1 MANFSHTETAEL
13 QRGFC
18 KRSGTAAFS
27 GRLRNIHQGE
37 LTAVRLDSPVDR
49 REAQLTSSAATS
61 NRIHALHLPAQF
73 FPLLAMNLIADNFPP
88 HWLWG
93 LWLLVALL
101 GLLIAR
107 RARWRMLG
115 DATNLNIF
123 LAATVAVLGL
133 WLIKTGIKPGLNF
146 HLIGA
151 TALTLMFRPLF
162 ALFSIGLITAAISLW
177 QGEYAAFSVNW
188 LIMGVVPVAVS
199 WGIYTLTDRKL
210 PNHLFIY
217 IFLNAFFGSALAI
230 IAVGLASTIFVAL
243 SGAYPVNYLLE
254 NYLPFFLLISFSEA
268 FITGM
273 LITMMVI
280 YKPEWV
286 ATFDDKRYLL
296 DK

>member
-1 MANFSHTETAEL
+1 
-13 QRGFC
+13 
-18 KRSGTAAFS
+18 
-27 GRLRNIHQGE
+27 
-37 LTAVRLDSPVDR
+37 
-49 REAQLTSSAATS
+49 
-61 NRIHALHLPAQF
+61 
-73 FPLLAMNLIADNFPP
+73 MNLVAANIPP

-93 LWLLVALL
+93 LWLLAAAL

-107 RARWRMLG
+107 RAGWRMLL
-115 DATNLNIF
+115 DQANLNIF
-123 LAATVAVLGL
+123 LAATVCVLGL

-162 ALFSIGLITAAISLW
+162 ALFSLALLTAAISIW
-177 QGEYAAFSVNW
+177 HGEYAAFPANW

-199 WGIYTLTDRKL
+199 WSIYTLVDRKL

-217 IFLNAFFGSALAI
+217 IFINAFFGAALAA
-230 IAVGLASTIFVAL
+230 IAVGLAATGFIAL
-243 SGAYPVNYLLE
+243 SGVYPIDYLLE
-254 NYLPFFLLISFSEA
+254 EYLPYFFLIAFSEA

>member
-1 MANFSHTETAEL
+1 
-13 QRGFC
+13 
-18 KRSGTAAFS
+18 
-27 GRLRNIHQGE
+27 
-37 LTAVRLDSPVDR
+37 
-49 REAQLTSSAATS
+49 
-61 NRIHALHLPAQF
+61 
-73 FPLLAMNLIADNFPP
+73 MNLVAANIPP

-93 LWLLVALL
+93 LWLLVAAL

-107 RARWRMLG
+107 RAGWRMLL
-115 DATNLNIF
+115 DQANLNIF
-123 LAATVAVLGL
+123 LAATVCVLGL

-162 ALFSIGLITAAISLW
+162 ALFSLALLTAAISIW
-177 QGEYAAFSVNW
+177 HGEYAAFPANW

-199 WGIYTLTDRKL
+199 WSIYTLVDRKL

-217 IFLNAFFGSALAI
+217 IFINAFFGAALAA
-230 IAVGLASTIFVAL
+230 IAVGLAATGFIAL
-243 SGAYPVNYLLE
+243 SGVYPLDYLLE
-254 NYLPFFLLISFSEA
+254 EYLPYFFLIAFSEA